1 MKQGVKVR
9 EIYSPGDREWASA
22 IGNDGLVNKR
32 RLITGRIQTTRN
44 LLIFFTFKPFLTSTK
59 HLKISFIV
67 FYNLEL
73 ESIGSLWCVFRV
85 FWNRKSVV
93 ISSHPDI
100 LFLDH
105 SLFIFASN
113 QVFCSF
119 LIWSMWFW
127 IHTRVWSSSVLALKP
142 IEPSNFTDMITVQGS
157 SGPYQVIRYTSKMCP
172 MVLQI
177 NSSEVN

>member
-59 HLKISFIV
+59 HLTISFIV
-67 FYNLEL
+67 FYNLKL
-73 ESIGSLWCVFRV
+73 ESIGSLWCVFRA
-85 FWNRKSVV
+85 FWNRKSVL

-127 IHTRVWSSSVLALKP
+127 IHTRVWSSPFFSIKACWALKLYRYDYSSRFLWSV
-142 IEPSNFTDMITVQGS
+142 PSD
-157 SGPYQVIRYTSKMCP
+157 YTSKMCL